1 MLNDNNGEPSAT
13 TSSSTDTA
21 TILTRGM
28 SQATTNVI
36 HSLLGVNN
44 RPSISFAPPM
54 RRDSDISI
62 QNNSAL
68 SHTRQQQNV
77 YKLNDLLSNFYNAEN
92 PADSTQNVIQTDLGA
107 GPYVQEQTLSLD
119 DTFWTSSEMW
129 DSSSFDFDEPSIDF

>member
-1 MLNDNNGEPSAT
+1 MLNDNNGGPSAT
-13 TSSSTDTA
+13 ISSSTDTA

-44 RPSISFAPPM
+44 RPSISFVPPM
-54 RRDSDISI
+54 RRDSDINI
-62 QNNSAL
+62 QNNNGL
-68 SHTRQQQNV
+68 SHTRQQQSA

-92 PADSTQNVIQTDLGA
+92 LADSTQNVIQTDLGA

-119 DTFWTSSEMW
+119 DTCWTPSEMW